1 MYEGDD
7 YEGQRKGVLLSAA
20 VFLQN
25 RPRSYKKR
33 ARGRSALLK
42 AAPAR
47 RNIEQCSW
55 CPRFVTI
62 ERVAC
67 LSGAFSAAQKGR
79 AACSGK
85 GPHSRGYSFPA
96 EYMALPPRKYLERV
110 KKRMTIG
117 RLASKATAII
127 APSSANFSSAKLTI

>member
-1 MYEGDD
+1 MKDREKAYCYQPPFFCKIDLD
-7 YEGQRKGVLLSAA
+7 LI
-20 VFLQN
+20 
-25 RPRSYKKR
+25 KKER
-33 ARGRSALLK
+33 E

-47 RNIEQCSW
+47 RNIAQCSW